1 MTNSFRHHV
10 AFSNAVNIQLNDLS
24 DTRKNLIVS
33 LDLSEV
39 GAEYQA
45 VIGEITKV
53 ARVPG
58 FRPGRAPAS
67 LILKR
72 FSKEVLEEL
81 KKKVVNRA

>member
-1 MTNSFRHHV
+1 M
-10 AFSNAVNIQLNDLS
+10 NIQLNDLS
-24 DTRKNLIVS
+24 DTRKNLIVT

-39 GAEYQA
+39 DADYKA
-45 VIGEITKV
+45 VIGEIAKV

-72 FSKEVLEEL
+72 FSKEVLEEFR
-81 KKKVVNRA
+81 KKVVSRSNLSL